1 MSRKQVV
8 LKIAGALLGIILIG
22 ILIYKTDVN
31 SIAKQLGMIG
41 SFFPLVIL
49 VTFTSQFIAVFAWYL
64 SFFPSI
70 SPSAL
75 FHLFNIRLIG
85 ESFAQVNPTNVIAG
99 ETLKGIL
106 LKDKL
111 GVDYLQGAASLLL
124 SRIMII
130 LSSGALLIVGAAFL
144 FQRLAFDGLKT
155 ASVIICILILA
166 AIFGFIYALKMKKG
180 VFAPA
185 AFVIRKLFGRF
196 EKMSIVADAVSKLDS
211 ELIKFYHQKR
221 NAFYLVFSLSVLHR
235 VVGSMEYYIIFWA
248 LDINAG
254 FISCILFDLSSM
266 LFRSAGFFV
275 PAQLGFEEFGNKL
288 MCSLTNVP
296 GEETWITVSLVRRG
310 RQIFWILA
318 GFVVYVFLSSGVK
331 KELKKVNVNEEK

>member
-1 MSRKQVV
+1 MNRKRVI
-8 LKIAGALLGIILIG
+8 LKIAGALLGIVLIG
-22 ILIYKTDVN
+22 ILIYKTDVD
-31 SIAKQLGMIG
+31 SIIKQLGMMG
-41 SFFPLVIL
+41 SFFPFVIL
-49 VTFTSQFIAVFAWYL
+49 VTFVSQFIAVFAWYL
-64 SFFPSI
+64 SFSPSI
-70 SPSAL
+70 SLSAL

-106 LKDKL
+106 LKDML

-130 LSSGALLIVGAAFL
+130 LSSGALLVVGAAFL

-155 ASVIICILILA
+155 ASVIVCILILT
-166 AIFGFIYALKMKKG
+166 AILGFIYALKAKKG
-180 VFAPA
+180 IFAFA
-185 AFVIRKLFGRF
+185 ALVIKKLFGRF
-196 EKMSIVADAVSKLDS
+196 EKMRVVAEGISRLDL
-211 ELIKFYHQKR
+211 ELIEFYHQKKSG
-221 NAFYLVFSLSVLHR
+221 FYLVFFLSVLHR
-235 VVGSMEYYIIFWA
+235 IVGSMEYYVIFWA

-254 FISCILFDLSSM
+254 FVSCILFDLSSM

-288 MCSLTNVP
+288 MCSLTNIP
-296 GEETWITVSLVRRG
+296 GEETWVTVSLVRRG

-318 GFVVYVFLSSGVK
+318 GFVVYMFLSSGIK
-331 KELKKVNVNEEK
+331 KELKRVNV

>member
-1 MSRKQVV
+1 MRRRII

-22 ILIYKTDVN
+22 FLIYNTDID
-31 SIAKQLGMIG
+31 SIVRQLGMTG
-41 SFFPLVIL
+41 KFFPLVIL
-49 VTFTSQFIAVFAWYL
+49 VTFTSQYIAVFAWYL
-64 SFFPSI
+64 SFSPRI
-70 SPSAL
+70 SLPAI

-85 ESFAQVNPTNVIAG
+85 ESFAQINPTNVIAG

-111 GVDYLQGAASLLL
+111 DVDYLQGAASLLL

-130 LSSGALLIVGAAFL
+130 LSGGALLVVGAAFL

-155 ASVIICILILA
+155 ASVIICILIVA
-166 AIFGFIYALKMKKG
+166 AMFGFVYALRTKNG
-180 VFAPA
+180 IFAPV

-196 EKMSIVADAVSKLDS
+196 EKMRAAAEAINKLDL
-211 ELIKFYHQKR
+211 ELIDFYHQKKR
-221 NAFYLVFSLSVLHR
+221 DFYFVFSLSVLHR
-235 VVGSMEYYIIFWA
+235 LVGSMEYYVIFWA
-248 LDINAG
+248 LDINVG
-254 FISCILFDLSSM
+254 FISCVLFDLSSM
-266 LFRSAGFFV
+266 LFRSLGFFV

-296 GEETWITVSLVRRG
+296 GEETWVTISLVRRG

-318 GFVVYVFLSSGVK
+318 GFVVYIFLSSGVK
-331 KELKKVNVNEEK
+331 KELKRQT

>member
-1 MSRKQVV
+1 MNRKRVI

-22 ILIYKTDVN
+22 VLIYKTDVN
-31 SIAKQLGMIG
+31 SIVRQLGIIG

-49 VTFTSQFIAVFAWYL
+49 VTFISQFIAVFAWYL
-64 SFFPSI
+64 SFSPPI

-85 ESFAQVNPTNVIAG
+85 ESFAQINPTNVIAG

-106 LKDKL
+106 LKYKL
-111 GVDYLQGAASLLL
+111 GVDYLRGAASLLL

-130 LSSGALLIVGAAFL
+130 LSSGALLVAGVVIL
-144 FQRLAFDGLKT
+144 FQRFAFSGVKA
-155 ASVIICILILA
+155 ASLIICALIVA
-166 AIFGFIYALKMKKG
+166 AISGFVYALKTKRG
-180 VFAPA
+180 VFAPV
-185 AFVIRKLFGRF
+185 AFAVKKVFGRF
-196 EKMSIVADAVSKLDS
+196 EKARAATEAINKLDL
-211 ELIKFYHQKR
+211 ELIEFYHQKKSG
-221 NAFYLVFSLSVLHR
+221 FYLVFFISVFHR
-235 VVGSMEYYIIFWA
+235 IAGSMEYYVIFWA

-275 PAQLGFEEFGNKL
+275 PAQLGFEEVGNKL
-288 MCSLTNVP
+288 MCSLVNIP
-296 GEETWITVSLVRRG
+296 GEDTWLTVSLVRRG

-318 GFVVYVFLSSGVK
+318 GFVVYMFLSSGVK
-331 KELKKVNVNEEK
+331 KELKKVNINEEK